1 MYMNYLKITLHD
13 NDFYNLFH
21 QLGNCLQN
29 SLVGEDEDNII
40 KAEKIDFEKFR
51 ATIIELMLGLY
62 YIDSRYW
69 IKGII
74 REDSVEDIRD
84 YFERKLKI
92 TIVDKSEI
100 ESDND
105 EVLYVPLCTYED
117 LNQGISY
124 FVI

>member
-1 MYMNYLKITLHD
+1 MNYLKITLHD

-21 QLGNCLQN
+21 QLGNCLQDR
-29 SLVGEDEDNII
+29 LAGADEDNII
-40 KAEKIDFEKFR
+40 KAEKIDFEIFR
-51 ATIIELMLGLY
+51 AAIIELMIGLY
-62 YIDSRYW
+62 YIDSRHW

-92 TIVDKSEI
+92 TIVDKFEI

-117 LNQGISY
+117 LNHGVSY